1 MCNPAQSSRQKTPF
15 AQPQRLPDGRDGAPL
30 PPYIWIMIKFL
41 IPILLI
47 AGMVLWWKIRAQSSG
62 HALRGQS
69 RPLQNDQLEA
79 MFTRLAGAAGI
90 DQVEVRLLKDPGIN
104 GLATDTG
111 EIYVTEGL
119 LEQFRTGAVSAR
131 EIASVAAHEMGHLAL
146 GHMKRRMYE
155 VAGRQAAGMVLGA
168 VLGRIIP
175 FFGGYVAGWLL
186 NLVTAKLSRRDE
198 FEADAYATALMVRS
212 GLGAEAQATLLEK
225 LPSLV
230 PGGAVTP
237 HVTWLASHPPVDE
250 RANAIRA
257 NADRWQGHAPEQTPR
272 PIQGGET

>member
-1 MCNPAQSSRQKTPF
+1 MPALKTELCDRQRR
-15 AQPQRLPDGRDGAPL
+15 QGRDGAQAA
-30 PPYIWIMIKFL
+30 PYMFGMIKFL
-41 IPILLI
+41 FPILLI
-47 AGMVLWWKIRAQSSG
+47 AAMVVFWKIRAQSSG
-62 HALRGQS
+62 HALRGKS

-79 MFTRLAGAAGI
+79 MFARLANAAGI
-90 DQVEVRLLKDPGIN
+90 DRVEVRLLEDSGIN

-146 GHMKRRMYE
+146 GHMKRRMVE
-155 VAGRQAAGMVLGA
+155 VAGRQAAHIVLGA
-168 VLGRIIP
+168 VVGRIIP
-175 FFGGYVAGWLL
+175 FFGHYVVAWLL

-225 LPSLV
+225 LPKLI
-230 PGGAVTP
+230 PGASAPQAVS
-237 HVTWLASHPPVDE
+237 WLASHPPVDE
-250 RANAIRA
+250 RATAIRA
-257 NADRWQGHAPEQTPR
+257 NAERWQDHAPMPAQRPTPEGGQT
-272 PIQGGET
+272 